1 MKLTAFTMI
10 FPSNAGFPPIEASE
24 GVITEEGPLDF
35 SFMGKLVDT
44 IEARS
49 DGSAAATV
57 VQVNSGTE
65 TEVSG
70 EDGYGGGTATPDGW
84 LRGSYHEEAH
94 ISSQSSSPSNLA
106 TLQHEE
112 SLERQQQQQN
122 NKKKHN
128 NMKKK
133 SSKSE
138 RDKLKRR
145 AMLLIQDGQD
155 QGSCFSIADC
165 IFHWRVST

>member
-1 MKLTAFTMI
+1 M
-10 FPSNAGFPPIEASE
+10 
-24 GVITEEGPLDF
+24 ITEEGPLDL

-49 DGSAAATV
+49 DGSAAAV

-65 TEVSG
+65 TEVS
-70 EDGYGGGTATPDGW
+70 EKDGYGGGTATPDGW

-94 ISSQSSSPSNLA
+94 ISSLYASTCPSLTCSTSSSYYCASASSSAAAASP
-106 TLQHEE
+106 
-112 SLERQQQQQN
+112 QN
-122 NKKKHN
+122 KEKKQKHN
-128 NMKKK
+128 NTKKK

-145 AMLLIQDGQD
+145 ALLLIQDGQD
-155 QGSCFSIADC
+155 QGQGGSEG
-165 IFHWRVST
+165 